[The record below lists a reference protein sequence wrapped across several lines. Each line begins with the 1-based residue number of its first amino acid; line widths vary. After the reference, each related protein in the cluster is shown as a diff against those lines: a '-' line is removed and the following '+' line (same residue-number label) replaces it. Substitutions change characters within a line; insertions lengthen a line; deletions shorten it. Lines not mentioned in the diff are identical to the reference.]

1 MKAIILAGGGGE
13 RLRPLTA
20 ETPKPMVPLLG
31 APLLEH
37 SLRLLRRRGIRDVAL
52 TLHYLP
58 EVVEDHFG
66 DGSAL
71 GLSLRCFRESTPL
84 GTAGAVAQCRDF
96 WQGEDTVLVLS
107 GDALWNLDLDAALDF
122 HRRNRFAATLLLH
135 RARRPL
141 EYGLVRTGQGGRVT
155 GFVEKPGW
163 GQVFTDQVNTGIYL
177 LSRAALEAIPQGQ
190 PCDFAR
196 DLFPALLEREV
207 PLGGYVPDGYWKDI
221 GDTTAYLEA
230 VRDALEGR
238 VKLELT
244 APQVKPGV
252 WCASDLPERVKVI
265 APCYISEKVSVS
277 EGAVIGPR
285 TVLEPLSRV
294 ERGAE
299 AEDTVLMRG
308 AALEAEVRCRGAILC
323 PESAARRGSVL
334 GFGTVLGPRAE
345 AAEHSILRPGARL
358 WSDVSS
364 APGERVCGTLTGPG
378 LGYLCFGDRATLSGV
393 AGQELTAESLLQLGR
408 LLGEEGTVGLGYY
421 GQAAAR
427 SLLTAAAAGVTAAGG
442 TAVLHDGTTPAVAAW
457 VAREQGFPVSLF
469 LAQEGENL
477 TLWLL
482 DRWGL
487 PLSRERQRKLEAALL
502 QGQRR
507 RSPAHRVGEQRT
519 LTGADA
525 AFVRSAARQGPAL
538 PPLRLHVPRRG
549 RGNVLLREAL
559 GALGM
564 AVQTGDGPLSLSV
577 TADGSG
583 LWARDEENRVLTPE
597 QCLMLTER
605 LVLEGGEERI
615 FLPSDAPA
623 AARTVAEQA
632 SAAVRPLDADRE
644 AASAEGLRP
653 LRYGVFAA
661 CALVSRM
668 ARTGERLSALADA
681 LPLCVLRR
689 EELSLSTHRSSIMR
703 ALTERFPEA
712 VSTPEG
718 LRVPLKGGSVFLSPR
733 SRVSALRLC
742 AEAVSAEA
750 AEELCAQMAAQV
762 RRLECRVEKN

>member
-37 SLRLLRRRGIRDVAL
+37 SLRLLRRRGIRKVAL
-52 TLHYLP
+52 TLHYLS

-66 DGSAL
+66 DGSAM
-71 GLSLRCFRESTPL
+71 GMDIRCYREEEPL
-84 GTAGAVAQCRDF
+84 GTAGAVARCRDF
-96 WQGEDTVLVLS
+96 WQGEETVLVLS
-107 GDALWNLDLDAALDF
+107 GDALWDLDLEAALDF

-141 EYGLVRTGQGGRVT
+141 EYGLVRTGGGGRVI

-177 LSRAALEAIPQGQ
+177 LSQTALEAIPEQTK
-190 PCDFAR
+190 CDFAR

-230 VRDALEGR
+230 VRDALEGKIR
-238 VKLELT
+238 LELD
-244 APQVKPGV
+244 APERKRGI
-252 WCASDLPERVKVI
+252 WCASPLPEGVKLI
-265 APCYISEKVSVS
+265 PPCYISEKVSVA
-277 EGAVIGPR
+277 EGAVLGPR

-299 AEDTVLMRG
+299 AEETVLMRG

-323 PESAARRGSVL
+323 PEAAARRGAVL

-345 AAEHSILRPGARL
+345 AAEHAVLRPGARL
-358 WSDVSS
+358 WSDVHTV
-364 APGERVCGTLTGPG
+364 PGERCTGTLTAAGAG
-378 LGYLCFGDRATLSGV
+378 RLCFGDRATLTGA
-393 AGQELTAESLLQLGR
+393 AGQELTAEHLLQLGR

-442 TAVLHDGTTPAVAAW
+442 TALLHDGTTPAVAAW
-457 VAREQGFPVSLF
+457 VAREQALPVSLF
-469 LAQEGENL
+469 LSQEGERL

-487 PLSRERQRKLEAALL
+487 PLSRERQRRLEAALL
-502 QGQRR
+502 QGIRH

-525 AFVRSAARQGPAL
+525 AFVRAAVRQGTAL
-538 PPLRLHVPRRG
+538 PPLRFHVPRRG

-559 GALGM
+559 SALGM
-564 AVQTGDGPLSLSV
+564 VVQTGEGPLSLSV
-577 TADGSG
+577 TADGTG
-583 LWARDEENRVLTPE
+583 LWARDEENRVLPPE
-597 QCLMLTER
+597 QCLLLTER
-605 LVLEGGEERI
+605 LVLEGGERRV
-615 FLPSDAPA
+615 FLPSDAPE
-623 AARTVAEQA
+623 AARTLAQRCG
-632 SAAVRPLDADRE
+632 AAVLPLEADRE
-644 AASAEGLRP
+644 GACGEAQRP
-653 LRYGVFAA
+653 LRWGVFAA
-661 CALVSRM
+661 CALAGRM
-668 ARTGERLSALADA
+668 ARTGERLTELAA
-681 LPLCVLRR
+681 SLPLCVLKR

-712 VSTPEG
+712 ESTPEG
-718 LRVPLKGGSVFLSPR
+718 LRVTMEGGSVFLSPR
-733 SRVSALRLC
+733 ARVSALRLC

-750 AEELCAQMAAQV
+750 AEELCARMAEQV
-762 RRLECRVEKN
+762 RRLECRE

>member
-37 SLRLLRRRGIRDVAL
+37 SLRLLRRHGIREVAL
-52 TLHYLP
+52 TLHYLS
-58 EVVEDHFG
+58 EVIEDYFG
-66 DGSAL
+66 DGSEL
-71 GLSLRCFRESTPL
+71 GMELHCFREEEPL
-84 GTAGAVAQCRDF
+84 GTAGAVARCRDF
-96 WQGEDTVLVLS
+96 WQGEDAVLVLS
-107 GDALWNLDLDAALDF
+107 GDALWNLDLDASLDF
-122 HRRNRFAATLLLH
+122 HRRGRWCATLLLH

-141 EYGLVRTGQGGRVT
+141 EYGLVRTGQGGRVL

-177 LSRAALEAIPQGQ
+177 LGQSALEAIPRDK

-196 DLFPALLEREV
+196 DLFPSLLAQDV

-238 VKLELT
+238 VRLELS
-244 APQVKPGV
+244 APEVKKGV
-252 WCASDLPERVKVI
+252 WCASPLPEGVKVI
-265 APCYISEKVSVS
+265 APCYISEKVSVA

-299 AEDTVLMRG
+299 AEGTVLMRG

-323 PESAARRGSVL
+323 PEAAARRGAVL
-334 GFGTVLGPRAE
+334 SPGTVLGPRA
-345 AAEHSILRPGARL
+345 AASEHTVLRPGARL
-358 WSDVSS
+358 WPDVTT

-378 LGYLCFGDRATLSGV
+378 PGKLCFGDRATLSGV
-393 AGQELTAESLLQLGR
+393 AGQELTAETLLCLGA
-408 LLGEEGTVGLGYY
+408 LLGEEGQVGLGYY

-427 SLLTAAAAGVTAAGG
+427 SLLTAAVAGVTSAGG

-469 LAQEGENL
+469 VAQEGENL

-487 PLSRERQRKLEAALL
+487 PLSRERQRRLESALL
-502 QGQRR
+502 QGVRR
-507 RSPAHRVGEQRT
+507 RTSAHRMGEQRT
-519 LTGADA
+519 LSGADA
-525 AFVRSAARQGPAL
+525 AFVRAAARSGPGL
-538 PPLRLHVPRRG
+538 PPLCLHVPRRG

-559 GALGM
+559 VELGM
-564 AVQTGDGPLSLSV
+564 AVQTGTGPLSLSV

-583 LWARDEENRVLTPE
+583 LWARDEDDRVLTPE
-597 QCLMLTER
+597 QCLLLTER
-605 LVLEGGEERI
+605 LVLEGGAKQI
-615 FLPSDAPA
+615 CLPSDAPA
-623 AARTVAEQA
+623 AAQTLSRDWG
-632 SAAVRPLDADRE
+632 AALLPLESDRE
-644 AASAEGLRP
+644 RSSAPEQRP
-653 LRYGVFAA
+653 LRWGVFAA
-661 CALVSRM
+661 CALVSRL
-668 ARTGERLSALADA
+668 AGTGERLSRLAEE
-681 LPLCVLRR
+681 LPRCVLRR
-689 EELSLSTHRSSIMR
+689 EELSLSTHRSTIMR
-703 ALTERFPEA
+703 RLTQRFPEA

-718 LRVPLKGGSVFLSPR
+718 LRIPLAEGSVFLSPR
-733 SRVSALRLC
+733 ARLSALRVC
-742 AEAVSAEA
+742 AEAASTEA
-750 AEELCAQMAAQV
+750 AEELCVRMAQQV
-762 RRLECRVEKN
+762 RRLECREED